1 MKLLRGR
8 DLPSSINT
16 GAVATIGNFDG
27 VHLGHQALLS
37 RLRAEAKARGL
48 PLLVILF
55 EPQPGE
61 YFLQERAP
69 ARLSLLR
76 DKLVALKRFGVDYVY
91 CIRFNQKMAEIDAA
105 QFAQDTFFSRFF
117 VKYILVGEDFRFG
130 RDRMGDVG
138 LLQLLAKDA
147 GATVEAFPNFVIDHE
162 RVSSTTI
169 RQALKRGAFDVA
181 KDLLGRPYA
190 ILGRIVR
197 GDGRGRQWG
206 VPTANLHLRHKALP
220 LSGVFCVKM
229 IRPWG
234 QVMMGVANMGCRPT
248 VDGVKKCLEIYLF
261 DFSGDLYGE
270 QVQVIFLH
278 KLRDEIK
285 FPSVN
290 DLIRAIQN
298 DVEMA
303 KQFCMTLTER
313 VSSNG

>member
-8 DLPSSINT
+8 DLPSSINAGT
-16 GAVATIGNFDG
+16 VATIGNFDG

-37 RLRAEAKARGL
+37 RLLCEAKARGL

-61 YFLQERAP
+61 YFLQEKAP

-76 DKLVALKRFGVDYVY
+76 DKLVALKRMGVDFVY
-91 CIRFNQKMAEIDAA
+91 CIRFNKKMAEMDATL
-105 QFAQDTFFSRFF
+105 FAQETFFSRLF
-117 VKYILVGEDFRFG
+117 VKYMLVGEDFHFG
-130 RDRMGDVG
+130 RDRMGDIA
-138 LLQLLAKDA
+138 LLQLLGRQV
-147 GATVEAFPNFVIDHE
+147 GAMVEAFPNFSIYHE

-169 RQALKRGAFDVA
+169 RQALKRGAFDVV

-206 VPTANLHLRHKALP
+206 LPTANLHLRHKTLP

-229 IRPWG
+229 VRHG
-234 QVMMGVANMGCRPT
+234 KQVMMGVANMGCRPT
-248 VDGVKKCLEIYLF
+248 VDGVKQCLEIHLF
-261 DFSGDLYGE
+261 DFAGDLYGE

-290 DLIRAIQN
+290 DLIRAIEN
-298 DVEMA
+298 DVKMA